1 MKRLSVITV
10 FLFAVLSCV
19 KDPAGKRIQPGESLP
34 AFSVTTLEGKTVS
47 TSDLLGK
54 PSVVVFFSTTCP
66 DCHRQL
72 PEIESVWLAADGNVN
87 VLAIARD
94 EDRGTVSTFWSKK
107 GFTMPCAAPGN
118 RRIYDLFDRGSR
130 SGVPLTFVADPEGTV
145 LLVSDDTKVLSSQE
159 ILSITFDSKNR

>member
-1 MKRLSVITV
+1 MKRLSFITV

-72 PEIESVWLAADGNVN
+72 PEIESAWFAADGNVN
-87 VLAIARD
+87 VLTIARD
-94 EDRGTVSTFWSKK
+94 EDRETVSTFWSKK
-107 GFTMPCAAPGN
+107 GFTMPCAAPGD
-118 RRIYDLFDRGSR
+118 RRVYDLFDRGSR
-130 SGVPLTFVADPEGTV
+130 SGVPLLFLCDTLGTVVRVAD
-145 LLVSDDTKVLSSQE
+145 DTETISSNE
-159 ILSITFDSKNR
+159 IISILKAEQQ